1 MLIEMWGRGAAESQG
16 SGTCVGRGIVF
27 VSRCWERIA
36 EEHGD
41 MATLILSVLSRQ
53 SWFGDGA
60 GSTRI
65 VSAFS
70 LSLEVYVN
78 LILSLMGGT
87 LRYGLGCIVHF
98 TLSQNPQDKASIS
111 SLILQPL
118 SWPPFASYPQ
128 SSGFCLGCP
137 RVM

>member
-1 MLIEMWGRGAAESQG
+1 
-16 SGTCVGRGIVF
+16 
-27 VSRCWERIA
+27 
-36 EEHGD
+36 

-118 SWPPFASYPQ
+118 SMASICQLPTILWVL
-128 SSGFCLGCP
+128 SRVSPCDVNTRLGKALSDTGVE
-137 RVM
+137 RDLNTIGRKIY